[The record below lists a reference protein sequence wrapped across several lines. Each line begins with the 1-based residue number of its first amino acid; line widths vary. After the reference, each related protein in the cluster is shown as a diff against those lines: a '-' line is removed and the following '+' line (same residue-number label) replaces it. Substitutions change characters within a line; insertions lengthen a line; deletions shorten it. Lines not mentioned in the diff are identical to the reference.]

1 MAEVL
6 TDKEQEIVE
15 LVIRAL
21 PEHLVVVKPVKVFTV
36 EEGESSN
43 LRFMAHD
50 GSFTDLNRERI
61 ATVEETSDS
70 LAKHVE
76 AALVEQLE
84 EVPG

>member
-21 PEHLVVVKPVKVFTV
+21 PRHLVVVKPVKVFTV

-43 LRFMAHD
+43 LRFTAHD
-50 GSFTDLNRERI
+50 GSFTDLNRDRI
-61 ATVEETSDS
+61 ATEEETAVV
-70 LAKHVE
+70 LAKEVE
-76 AALVEQLE
+76 AALLEQLE